1 MSKAQTRNRRQRKK
15 LHLDEFAVKG
25 FDLSCQISLKTEA
38 ELDAFF
44 ESLAAFIDSQDLLI
58 WADGDAG
65 QLSAYVTSNQRYG
78 SASEDNRAAVQTWL
92 QEQGSVSDAVVG
104 ELVDTYYG

>member
-1 MSKAQTRNRRQRKK
+1 MSKAPNRNRRQRKK

-44 ESLAAFIDSQDLLI
+44 ESLATFIDSQDLLI

-78 SASEDNRAAVQTWL
+78 SASEDNRTALQTWL
-92 QEQGSVSDAVVG
+92 EQQSALSETVVG